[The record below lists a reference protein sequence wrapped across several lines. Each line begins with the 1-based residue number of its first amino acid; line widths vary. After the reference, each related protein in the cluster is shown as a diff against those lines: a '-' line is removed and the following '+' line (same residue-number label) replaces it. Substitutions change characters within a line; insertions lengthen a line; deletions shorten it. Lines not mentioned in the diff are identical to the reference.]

1 MFGGLVSKA
10 QAHRGQTEGGGGRG
24 QHKRAVSSTGVPWGP
39 GRQGQSGCF
48 PACQPISFFRKASSW
63 SSSLIPTN
71 LSTTSPFFM
80 ASTVGTA
87 DTWVERT
94 KEVKSLRSE
103 LFSTVAPSSGEQ
115 AAGSGLEVTAR
126 ARGGT
131 PPPCTGGL
139 QGYYSKENDDGT
151 NDDIDFYIYSLD
163 GKQLLHGMPGMDI
176 TIDDYGYG
184 LSAVDGELYFYFSEH
199 VNDDIDNTGLYKIK
213 TEDLI
218 NGGTEWTKLYKAIN

>member
-1 MFGGLVSKA
+1 MEWLGRQLPQFCSSPIPRVATLEGSRSGALEAPMFGGLVSKA

-24 QHKRAVSSTGVPWGP
+24 QHKRAVSSTGVPRGP

-131 PPPCTGGL
+131 PSPCTGGL
-139 QGYYSKENDDGT
+139 QGLEVHP
-151 NDDIDFYIYSLD
+151 LE
-163 GKQLLHGMPGMDI
+163 QLFHCRLPAVPFLHQPHD
-176 TIDDYGYG
+176 
-184 LSAVDGELYFYFSEH
+184 
-199 VNDDIDNTGLYKIK
+199 
-213 TEDLI
+213 
-218 NGGTEWTKLYKAIN
+218 